1 MRLRSS
7 VRIAIATYLVILFI
21 GLVATLLASNA
32 RSDATH
38 YWKVSRG
45 LGLRRESLQSGFY
58 PGMAFVVVG
67 AIGAY
72 RCLNA
77 SSSRR
82 NRKK

>member
-21 GLVATLLASNA
+21 GLVVTLLASNA
-32 RSDATH
+32 RSDAAH
-38 YWKVSRG
+38 YWKLSRG
-45 LGLRRESLQSGFY
+45 LGLRRESLQSGYY

-67 AIGAY
+67 VIGAY

-77 SSSRR
+77 SSSRHQR
-82 NRKK
+82 RK

>member
-21 GLVATLLASNA
+21 GLVVTLLASNA
-32 RSDATH
+32 RSGAT
-38 YWKVSRG
+38 YWKLSRG
-45 LGLRRESLQSGFY
+45 LGLRRESLQSGYY

-77 SSSRR
+77 ASSRHQR
-82 NRKK
+82 RK

>member
-21 GLVATLLASNA
+21 GVFVTLLAANA
-32 RSDATH
+32 RSGAT
-38 YWKVSRG
+38 YWKLSRN
-45 LGLRRESLQSGFY
+45 LGLRRDSLQSGFY
-58 PGMAFVVVG
+58 PGLAFVVVG

-77 SSSRR
+77 ASSRHQR
-82 NRKK
+82 RK